1 MPDAL
6 GYESATRELS
16 VGGGRIGNVTPRM
29 REYDISG
36 VNVLNKWFG
45 YRRRNREHP
54 PMGARRSSPLQ
65 QIQARPGA
73 PSTRPS

>member
-6 GYESATRELS
+6 GYDPETGELS

-45 YRRRNREHP
+45 YRRRKP
-54 PMGARRSSPLQ
+54 GTSPDGQGTCKISDL
-65 QIQARPGA
+65 
-73 PSTRPS
+73 